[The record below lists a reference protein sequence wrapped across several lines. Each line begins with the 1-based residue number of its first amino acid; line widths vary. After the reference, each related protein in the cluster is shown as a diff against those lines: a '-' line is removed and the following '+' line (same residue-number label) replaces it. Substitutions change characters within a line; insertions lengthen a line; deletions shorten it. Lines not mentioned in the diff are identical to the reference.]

1 LKGSS
6 KKKKNEKVYEFF
18 AFSVDEISPLL
29 KTYFAKKSA
38 CVAFFATFCFQAFLR
53 IFFFDFD
60 VRFWEPKIIKRLTLF
75 KSFCINALFVLV
87 KNLVFS
93 IFYIVLKFFFL
104 FFVFETFSQRNIF
117 LKFTHLVVCEN
128 QMRRKKNENSR
139 VQKTKKGLFD

>member
-6 KKKKNEKVYEFF
+6 KKKKNEKVYEFS

-60 VRFWEPKIIKRLTLF
+60 VRFWEPKIIKRLTLL

-93 IFYIVLKFFFL
+93 IFYRVLKFFFL